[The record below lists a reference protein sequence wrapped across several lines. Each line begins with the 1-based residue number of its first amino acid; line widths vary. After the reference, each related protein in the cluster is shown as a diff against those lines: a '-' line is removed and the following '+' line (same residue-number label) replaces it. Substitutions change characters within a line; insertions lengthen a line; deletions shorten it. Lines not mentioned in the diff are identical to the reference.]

1 MQGIDISNWQRGI
14 DLERVPCDFV
24 IVKSTE
30 GTTYVDPCCDGFVQQ
45 AIGLGKLWG
54 FYHYVTGGHPENE
67 ADFWVG
73 QTSDYFR
80 AGIPCVDW
88 ESGGNRAWGDTDYL
102 RRFVQ
107 RVIDKTG
114 VKPLVY
120 ASAGAFPWGVCKE
133 LGCGAWV
140 AQYASNS
147 ATGYQD
153 SPWNEGAYSCVIR
166 QYSSAGRL
174 AGYNGNLDLDKA
186 YITAE
191 QWHEFADPGRD
202 HKEED
207 MDASDINDI
216 WAFTNGGE
224 SQTVYRILIDNNAR
238 LQALEYAVGDRSGAN
253 GDTYTNV
260 IDTNVRIQEVQVTL
274 AALSAAV
281 KALATSKGADPDA
294 VAKAVSDA
302 VEEKLKTIRLEVSTD
317 AKEG

>member
-1 MQGIDISNWQRGI
+1 MQGIDISSWQRGI

-45 AIGLGKLWG
+45 AISLGKLWG
-54 FYHYVTGGHPENE
+54 FYHYVTGGYPENE
-67 ADFWVG
+67 ADFWVS

-88 ESGGNRAWGDTDYL
+88 ESGGNHAWGDTDYL

-120 ASAGAFPWGVCKE
+120 ASAAAFPWGVCDE

-140 AQYASNS
+140 AQYASNNT
-147 ATGYQD
+147 TGYQD
-153 SPWNEGAYSCVIR
+153 SPWNEGAYDCVIR

-186 YITAE
+186 CITAE
-191 QWHEFADPGRD
+191 QWHEYANPGGD

-207 MDASDINDI
+207 MTQEEHDWLRYIYM
-216 WAFTNGGE
+216 GG
-224 SQTVYRILIDNNAR
+224 QTDNPLSWN
-238 LQALEYAVGDRSGAN
+238 YNWKN
-253 GDTYTNV
+253 GDGDYTARGGNMYNCV
-260 IDTNVRIQEVQVTL
+260 NGMYDMVSELL
-274 AALSAAV
+274 ATEAAQTEAI
-281 KALATSKGADPDA
+281 KALAQMQGADPDA

-302 VEEKLKTIRLEVSTD
+302 VEAKLKTIRLEVSTD
-317 AKEG
+317 AE

>member
-1 MQGIDISNWQRGI
+1 MQGIDISSWQRGI

-45 AIGLGKLWG
+45 AISLGKLWG
-54 FYHYVTGGHPENE
+54 FYHYVTGGYPENE
-67 ADFWVG
+67 ADFWVS

-88 ESGGNRAWGDTDYL
+88 ESGGNHAWGDTDYL

-120 ASAGAFPWGVCKE
+120 ASAAAFPWGVCRE

-140 AQYASNS
+140 AQYASNN

-153 SPWNEGAYSCVIR
+153 SPWNEGAYDCVIR

-174 AGYNGNLDLDKA
+174 ARYNGNLDLDKA

-191 QWHEFADPGRD
+191 QWHEYANPGGD

-207 MDASDINDI
+207 MTQEEHDWLRYIYMGGQTDNPLSWNYNWKDGDGEYTARGGNMYNCV
-216 WAFTNGGE
+216 NGMYDMVSE
-224 SQTVYRILIDNNAR
+224 LLATEAAQTEAI
-238 LQALEYAVGDRSGAN
+238 
-253 GDTYTNV
+253 
-260 IDTNVRIQEVQVTL
+260 
-274 AALSAAV
+274 
-281 KALATSKGADPDA
+281 KALAQMQGADPDA

-302 VEEKLKTIRLEVSTD
+302 VEAKLKTIRLEVSTD

>member
-1 MQGIDISNWQRGI
+1 MQGIDISSWQRGI

-45 AIGLGKLWG
+45 AISLGKLWG
-54 FYHYVTGGHPENE
+54 FYHYVTGGYPENE
-67 ADFWVG
+67 ADFWVS

-88 ESGGNRAWGDTDYL
+88 ESGGNHAWGDVEYL

-114 VKPLVY
+114 VKPLIY
-120 ASAGAFPWGVCKE
+120 ASAAAFPWGVCKE

-140 AQYASNS
+140 AQYASNN

-153 SPWNEGAYSCVIR
+153 SPWNEGAYDCVIR

-174 AGYNGNLDLDKA
+174 ARYNGNLDLDKA

-191 QWHEFADPGRD
+191 QWHEFANPGGD

-207 MDASDINDI
+207 MTQEEHDWLRYIYMGGQTDNPLSWNFNWKDGDGNYTARGGNMYNCV
-216 WAFTNGGE
+216 NGMYDMVSE
-224 SQTVYRILIDNNAR
+224 LLATEAAQTEAI
-238 LQALEYAVGDRSGAN
+238 
-253 GDTYTNV
+253 
-260 IDTNVRIQEVQVTL
+260 
-274 AALSAAV
+274 
-281 KALATSKGADPDA
+281 KALAQMQGADPDA

-302 VEEKLKTIRLEVSTD
+302 VSEKLKAIRLDVSTD

>member
-1 MQGIDISNWQRGI
+1 MQGIDISSWQRGI
-14 DLERVPCDFV
+14 DLSRVPCDFV

-45 AIGLGKLWG
+45 AISLGKLWG
-54 FYHYVTGGHPENE
+54 FYHYVTGGYPENE
-67 ADFWVG
+67 ADFWVS

-88 ESGGNRAWGDTDYL
+88 ESGGNHAWGDTDYL

-120 ASAGAFPWGVCKE
+120 ASAAAFPWGVCKE

-140 AQYASNS
+140 AQYASNN

-153 SPWNEGAYSCVIR
+153 SPWNEGAYGCVIR

-186 YITAE
+186 YITEE
-191 QWHEFADPGRD
+191 QWKTYANPGGQTE
-202 HKEED
+202 EED

-216 WAFTNGGE
+216 WSFNNGNSKESNAWRTLKSAQANAYDTN
-224 SQTVYRILIDNNAR
+224 SRVQQV
-238 LQALEYAVGDRSGAN
+238 QVALEAQTEA
-253 GDTYTNV
+253 
-260 IDTNVRIQEVQVTL
+260 I
-274 AALSAAV
+274 
-281 KALATSKGADPDA
+281 KALAQMQGADPDA
-294 VAKAVSDA
+294 IANAVSDA
-302 VEEKLKTIRLEVSTD
+302 VEAKLKTIRLEVSTD

>member
-1 MQGIDISNWQRGI
+1 MQGIDISSWQRGI

-45 AIGLGKLWG
+45 AISLGKLWG
-54 FYHYVTGGHPENE
+54 FYHYVTGGYPENE
-67 ADFWVG
+67 ADFWVR

-88 ESGGNRAWGDTDYL
+88 ESGGNHAWGDTDYL

-114 VKPLVY
+114 VKPLIY
-120 ASAGAFPWGVCKE
+120 ASAAAFPWGVCKE

-140 AQYASNS
+140 AQYASNN

-153 SPWNEGAYSCVIR
+153 SPWNEGAYDCAIR

-191 QWHEFADPGRD
+191 QWHEFANPGGD

-207 MDASDINDI
+207 MTQEEHDWLRYIYM
-216 WAFTNGGE
+216 GG
-224 SQTVYRILIDNNAR
+224 QTDNPLSWN
-238 LQALEYAVGDRSGAN
+238 YNWKN
-253 GDTYTNV
+253 GDGDYTARGGNMYNCV
-260 IDTNVRIQEVQVTL
+260 NGMYDMVSELL
-274 AALSAAV
+274 ATEAAQTEAI
-281 KALATSKGADPDA
+281 KALAQMQGADPDA

-302 VEEKLKTIRLEVSTD
+302 VEAKLKDIRLEVSTD